1 VLVVLATGLA
11 PIGVSCAAQGLGGFN
26 LFSTSQDVEIG
37 KQSAL
42 IADRQ
47 LALVNDVQLNRYVN
61 SIVARLATGVLG
73 AKYPYQVRIVNSA
86 DIHAFALPGGPVY
99 VSSGLIAIARGE
111 AELAGVLAH
120 EMSHAALRHGTQR
133 ASTAYLGH
141 AGLGIIG
148 GLVGRNTTSPQIVGA
163 IGGHGLNS
171 LFLTYSRE
179 DEFEAD
185 ASGAYM
191 MAFAGYD
198 PMSMP
203 GLISFLRTEEGANPE
218 KLEQYFSDHPGAAVR
233 EARLRPVASTLPGTR
248 KPLLGNF
255 FGEQNRLI
263 RLATSASQ
271 RIGRLEAPAPPAV
284 AAIPVSPTI
293 VLPSERVVRFTH
305 ASGFVAIDRPENWTA
320 SQAPTGFAIAVAP
333 QAGVVQTSDGRQH
346 LVYGLVV
353 SHYEPFASVA
363 RERGSAG
370 ARKSYVPV
378 ADRTTENAFL
388 HDAANDIAAMLI
400 ASNPTMAMVDSSART
415 ERISGALG
423 LSIEFAGVS
432 AATGEG
438 EHVTVFTRGLPDGH
452 VLYALAITPGRVAA
466 ELKPAY
472 ARILQ
477 SLVVNDAAAHQ
488 TTRAASPPAS
498 TRSRRPRPCCAA
510 VTNAHPY

>member
-1 VLVVLATGLA
+1 MSRKAVVVRSVVANLLLHAALVGGAQ
-11 PIGVSCAAQGLGGFN
+11 AQGLGGFN

-42 IADRQ
+42 VADKQ
-47 LALVNDVQLNRYVN
+47 LALVNDAQLNRYVN
-61 SIVARLATGVLG
+61 SIVARLAAGALG

-86 DIHAFALPGGPVY
+86 DIHAFALPGGPLY
-99 VSSGLIAIARGE
+99 VSSGLIATARGE

-120 EMSHAALRHGTQR
+120 EISHVALRHGTRR

-148 GLVGRNTTSPQIVGA
+148 GLVGKGTTAPQIVSA

-171 LFLTYSRE
+171 LFLSYSRE

-203 GLISFLRTEEGANPE
+203 GLVSFLRTEEGTNPG

-233 EARLRPVASTLPGTR
+233 EARLRSVASTLPGTR
-248 KPLLGNF
+248 KPLLSNF

-263 RLATSASQ
+263 RLATTASQ
-271 RIGRLEAPAPPAV
+271 RIARLDPPGPPAV
-284 AAIPVSPTI
+284 ATQPVFPTI
-293 VLPSERVVRFTH
+293 VAPSGRVVRFTH
-305 ASGFVAIDRPENWTA
+305 ATGFVAIDRPENWTA
-320 SQAPTGFAIAVAP
+320 SEALTGLTVSIAPS
-333 QAGVVQTSDGRQH
+333 AGVVQTSDGRQH
-346 LVYGLVV
+346 MVYGLIV
-353 SHYEPFASVA
+353 SHYEPFASVSAA
-363 RERGSAG
+363 RGAAG

-378 ADRTTENAFL
+378 EGRTTANAFL
-388 HDAANDIAAMLI
+388 HDAMNDLAAMLV

-415 ERISGALG
+415 EPISGGLALV
-423 LSIEFAGVS
+423 LEFAGVS

-438 EHVTVFTRGLPDGH
+438 EHVTVFTRGLSDGH
-452 VLYALAITPGRVAA
+452 VVYALAIAPTRVAA
-466 ELKPAY
+466 ELNPAF
-472 ARILQ
+472 ARIMQ
-477 SLVVNDAAAHQ
+477 SLVANAGAAHQ
-488 TTRAASPPAS
+488 PPRAASPPVR
-498 TRSRRPRPCCAA
+498 TRSKRP
-510 VTNAHPY
+510 